1 MPNASVDKM
10 MIFLRP
16 TRSASGPNN
25 QRADH
30 QAEQARA
37 EYRTERALGQAPF
50 PGERGR
56 DIADRLGIEAVKKQ
70 HRRAGQQQ
78 FDLKPADGLRIDVTG
93 DIDRRCAAAGA

>member
-1 MPNASVDKM
+1 MPNASVEKM

-16 TRSASGPNN
+16 TRSASGPNK

-30 QAEQARA
+30 QPEQSRTEHRA
-37 EYRTERALGQAPF
+37 ERALAQAPF

-56 DIADRLGIEAVKKQ
+56 DIADRLGIEAVEKQ

-78 FDLKPADGLRIDVTG
+78 S
-93 DIDRRCAAAGA
+93 